1 MYYIYSSGYCI
12 LNFFIASI
20 DCRFHRGFKNQVNTI
35 KIGQYII
42 IFIDFYFLFD
52 KKKLFSEISFIKNV
66 AFNLS

>member
-20 DCRFHRGFKNQVNTI
+20 DCNFHRGFKNQVNTI

-52 KKKLFSEISFIKNV
+52 KKNYFPRLV
-66 AFNLS
+66 LSKM